1 MTPAAPASAPVAI
14 GPCLLTVAPGIFL
27 FASAR
32 PKAARTKVE
41 ALIALPGMR

>member
-1 MTPAAPASAPVAI
+1 MTPVAPASAPAAI
-14 GPCLLTVAPGIFL
+14 GLSSPAVAPGSFL
-27 FASAR
+27 FAPAR

>member
-1 MTPAAPASAPVAI
+1 MSPAAPASAHAAI
-14 GPCLLTVAPGIFL
+14 GLCSPSVAPGSFL
-27 FASAR
+27 SASAR